1 MYLLL
6 YDTVNMCRHFRS
18 CEWWILL
25 LVSSSLKRGY
35 MSKTDIKKK
44 YYILDPIVE
53 SYWKEVEALYLN
65 PNLADEVSYGDIYKE
80 YEEYAEKKMGLVN
93 WASNLIRR
101 TTRLLVVELKEFAV
115 INATMAKLGAETAIK
130 IGDFGQ
136 YNADANDPMEIGYFH
151 NLENAEI
158 AEWILT
164 GNSKH
169 QELINCLTKLR
180 NTYGG
185 FNRKWSLE
193 DKKDAI
199 CMWILPSVLFGDI
212 KEARRNYDLLV
223 DSSKFDIEKIEYNG
237 HDIIKTSFVLLEYLE
252 GKENLKEIAS
262 ATMEEF
268 FYNMTGWGREGN
280 KPRDRIWYDITEKW
294 ALCVARIRA
303 KYFTGESDPIKITQ
317 SLRYMYEC
325 MRPVKND
332 C

>member
-1 MYLLL
+1 
-6 YDTVNMCRHFRS
+6 
-18 CEWWILL
+18 
-25 LVSSSLKRGY
+25 

-44 YYILDPIVE
+44 YCILDPIVE
-53 SYWKEVEALYLN
+53 SYWKEVKALYLN

-101 TTRLLVVELKEFAV
+101 TIRLLVVELKEFAV

-136 YNADANDPMEIGYFH
+136 YNAGVNEPMEKGYYN

-158 AEWILT
+158 AKWILT
-164 GNSKH
+164 GNSEH
-169 QELINCLTKLR
+169 EELIDCLTKLR

-185 FNRKWSLE
+185 FNRKCSTE
-193 DKKDAI
+193 DKRDSI
-199 CMWILPSVLFGDI
+199 YMWILPSVLFGDI

-223 DSSKFDIEKIEYNG
+223 DSSKFDVEKIEHNG
-237 HDIIKTSFVLLEYLE
+237 SDIIKTSYVLFEYLE
-252 GKENLKEIAS
+252 GKENLHEIAS

-303 KYFTGESDPIKITQ
+303 KYFTGETDPIKITQ

-325 MRPVKND
+325 MP
-332 C
+332 